1 MLSYECIFPSQLYY
15 KFIEN
20 KVFLLSV
27 CLPYIYPQL
36 NQNELVRGS
45 KLGIVN
51 KLNWGIII
59 FFLLVLMTTVAQ
71 GHIYY

>member
-1 MLSYECIFPSQLYY
+1 MNVYYLPNCIINSLRT
-15 KFIEN
+15 

-36 NQNELVRGS
+36 NQNELVCGS

-59 FFLLVLMTTVAQ
+59 FFFYLF
-71 GHIYY
+71 